1 MSKSNCTHFV
11 CLLFECAPVS
21 VSIGQEIIPK
31 LGVKDRPLIVSHQKS
46 KFTQFLMLSVDL
58 TQDSC
63 TPAAVIQLC
72 LRLAH
77 SEQRIMCGG
86 ILDWAVLSVS
96 LFIQV
101 QQSSCQC
108 CHVFITE
115 GNPTTEP
122 RLSYVL
128 SSYTASTS
136 ASARQLVSLCPS
148 PPLLLSV
155 WFFLPPGVFKCVFL
169 ELLVMSCH
177 QAVCYSLRAMAFAGR
192 VVVGDIL
199 SSMTRCRSVWQL
211 CCCCYFSVRE
221 GRVGARR
228 CPDHV
233 SDTMASGRTL

>member
-1 MSKSNCTHFV
+1 
-11 CLLFECAPVS
+11 
-21 VSIGQEIIPK
+21 
-31 LGVKDRPLIVSHQKS
+31 
-46 KFTQFLMLSVDL
+46 MLSVDL

-86 ILDWAVLSVS
+86 ILDRAVLSVS

-128 SSYTASTS
+128 SPYTASTS
-136 ASARQLVSLCPS
+136 ASARQLVS
-148 PPLLLSV
+148 LLSV
-155 WFFLPPGVFKCVFL
+155 WFFLPPGVFKCVFGAHV
-169 ELLVMSCH
+169 ELLVMPCH
-177 QAVCYSLRAMAFAGR
+177 QAVCYSLRAMAFVGR

-199 SSMTRCRSVWQL
+199 SSMTRCRSGWQL

-221 GRVGARR
+221 GRAGARR

-233 SDTMASGRTL
+233 SDTMASGLTL

>member
-1 MSKSNCTHFV
+1 M
-11 CLLFECAPVS
+11 
-21 VSIGQEIIPK
+21 
-31 LGVKDRPLIVSHQKS
+31 KDRPPIVSHQKS

-86 ILDWAVLSVS
+86 ILDRAVLSVS

-101 QQSSCQC
+101 PQSPCQC
-108 CHVFITE
+108 CHVFIAE

-122 RLSYVL
+122 QLSYVL

-136 ASARQLVSLCPS
+136 ANARQLVSLCPS
-148 PPLLLSV
+148 PPVLLSV
-155 WFFLPPGVFKCVFL
+155 WFFLPPGVFKCVFGAHV
-169 ELLVMSCH
+169 ELLVTSCR

-199 SSMTRCRSVWQL
+199 SSLTWCRSGWQL

-221 GRVGARR
+221 GRVGGVAGVQITFQI
-228 CPDHV
+228 PWLL
-233 SDTMASGRTL
+233 G